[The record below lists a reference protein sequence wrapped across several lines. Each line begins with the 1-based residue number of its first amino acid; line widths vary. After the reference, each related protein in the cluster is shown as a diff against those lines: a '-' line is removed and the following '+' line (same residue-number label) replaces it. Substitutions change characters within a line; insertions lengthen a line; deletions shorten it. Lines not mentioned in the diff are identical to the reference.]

1 MGLLLLAKHYRGR
14 PGLAPLLR
22 AALAQPTLS
31 TLGGG
36 VAAGVAATQTGA
48 PPPQAAAAPTAAGAG
63 AGAGAGTAGGSGGE
77 FAPDVIV
84 VGSGV
89 AGLTATLRLLDSGA
103 RVML

>member
-22 AALAQPTLS
+22 VALAQPTLS

-36 VAAGVAATQTGA
+36 VAAGSAATQTGA
-48 PPPQAAAAPTAAGAG
+48 PPPQAAAATAAGAG
-63 AGAGAGTAGGSGGE
+63 AGAAGGTAGGSGGV

-84 VGSGV
+84 VS
-89 AGLTATLRLLDSGA
+89 S
-103 RVML
+103 